1 MDQVRMLNFFKLFKM
16 KEKRKGLTHFLDI
29 GTCGLH
35 TRGSFKAGIEKKKE
49 WQMTSLMKHP
59 SINFMTLQLD
69 RVIMK
74 L

>member
-1 MDQVRMLNFFKLFKM
+1 MLNFFKLFKM
-16 KEKRKGLTHFLDI
+16 TEKRKGLPHFLDI

-35 TRGSFKAGIEKKKE
+35 TRGSFKNKE

-69 RVIMK
+69 RMIMK

>member
-35 TRGSFKAGIEKKKE
+35 TRGSFKAGIEKKKNG
-49 WQMTSLMKHP
+49 K
-59 SINFMTLQLD
+59 
-69 RVIMK
+69 
-74 L
+74 